1 MVIISL
7 LTGCKKEQDQSLKL
21 EAVIENVSDG
31 QKVHIGT
38 YNGHNLPYWDANDEV
53 RVNNETGSIAFDNAA
68 SYIQITN
75 TASTYCAIYPSS
87 CLAANTNISNPSSIT
102 ITLPKEQV
110 YEENSGNQIVRL
122 PMIAY
127 SNTTDLHFKNL
138 CSVFKITV
146 SNGTTEDVVLESIV
160 LKATA
165 NSGGAPVNL
174 WGTATVSLAADAYT
188 DQTTPAGISTLN
200 NSDTYRN
207 YVILKNIHKTIPTS
221 GNVSK
226 DFYIVVPTTSTAT
239 DYTVQ
244 LNYLGGFVSYAAAT
258 NKKYP
263 VSARNLGF
271 NDEVKAL
278 TIIGPFTV
286 SSGSK
291 KVGFAKGNLW
301 FNKTNNTYNFET
313 NQSDYTP
320 SVNTNVEPHISH
332 FHWKKAILPGYDQT
346 YDPSNN
352 PSSNNQYLFTNSD
365 KTRPNPNFTVNV
377 IQGVFRCLSAEEW
390 YYLLNRSGGSNGK
403 TWAIVNAAILHPY
416 NGNNYTTQGLI
427 ILPDGSTANPRDL
440 RDLTSIQSAGAV
452 FLPNA
457 GVREYGDIM
466 TCNDSWFH
474 NALYSAYQSPY
485 HAGGCDW
492 PAEPNYW
499 GWGRYCCSDGYCSS
513 SSSEI
518 YDLHFWFNNYNGQ
531 YGVESWETNVPKG
544 GTLGVGGQG
553 GNTIS
558 DVRKTARAIRLVV
571 NYPPANK
578 SN

>member
-7 LTGCKKEQDQSLKL
+7 LTGCKKEQNQSLKL

-87 CLAANTNISNPSSIT
+87 CLAANTNITTPSNIS

-110 YEENSGNQIVRL
+110 YQENSGNQIVRL

-146 SNGTTEDVVLESIV
+146 TNGTTEDVVLESIV

-165 NSGGAPVNL
+165 NNGGAPVNL

-207 YVILKNIHKTIPTS
+207 YVILKNIHKTIPTT
-221 GNVSK
+221 GNTSR

-258 NKKYP
+258 NKTVARSHLVKYP

-286 SSGSK
+286 DNNGT
-291 KVGFAKGNLW
+291 KVCFSTGNLW
-301 FNKTNNTYNFET
+301 YSRNDNSLSGDGKFHFET
-313 NQSDYTP
+313 HQYDYTKIP
-320 SVNTNVEPHISH
+320 VGAFANTVHISY
-332 FHWKKAILPGYDQT
+332 FWWDINASTATGDANYCDDDNL
-346 YDPSNN
+346 
-352 PSSNNQYLFTNSD
+352 SSTDCLFTNSD
-365 KTRPNPNFTVNV
+365 PTMANPTFEVE
-377 IQGVFRCLSAEEW
+377 GVRGKFRTLSENEW
-390 YYLLNRSGGSNGK
+390 RYLTSRSFLTSNGYAVVK
-403 TWAIVNAAILHPY
+403 LTDVNKW
-416 NGNNYTTQGLI
+416 GLV
-427 ILPDGSTANPRDL
+427 ILPDPATNVNPATLTTMAAITA
-440 RDLTSIQSAGAV
+440 AGAA
-452 FLPNA
+452 FLP
-457 GVREYGDIM
+457 E
-466 TCNDSWFH
+466 
-474 NALYSAYQSPY
+474 
-485 HAGGCDW
+485 AGGRVNQWDG
-492 PAEPNYW
+492 NYTYNEEVNGGYW
-499 GWGRYCCSDGYCSS
+499 ASDNIDQEHAQTFTFAPGSVYTASGSHVTGR
-513 SSSEI
+513 
-518 YDLHFWFNNYNGQ
+518 
-531 YGVESWETNVPKG
+531 T
-544 GTLGVGGQG
+544 
-553 GNTIS
+553 
-558 DVRKTARAIRLVV
+558 IRLVV

>member
-1 MVIISL
+1 MGTLSI

-87 CLAANTNISNPSSIT
+87 CLAANTNITTPSNIS

-110 YEENSGNQIVRL
+110 YQENSGNQIVRL

-146 SNGTTEDVVLESIV
+146 TNGTTEDVVLESIV

-165 NSGGAPVNL
+165 NNGGAPVNL

-207 YVILKNIHKTIPTS
+207 YVILKNIHKTIPTT
-221 GNVSK
+221 GNTSR

-244 LNYLGGFVSYAAAT
+244 LNYLGGYVSYAAAT
-258 NKKYP
+258 NKTVARSHLVKYP

-286 SSGSK
+286 DNNGT

-301 FNKTNNTYNFET
+301 FDKSNNTYNFES
-313 NQSDYTP
+313 NQWDYTP
-320 SVNTNVEPHISH
+320 TEDVTRENHISH
-332 FHWKKAILPGYDQT
+332 LHWATTPPGFSLLYK
-346 YDPSNN
+346 
-352 PSSNNQYLFTNSD
+352 SSYTPQNGQQYLFTNKPGD
-365 KTRPNPNFTVNV
+365 KTMPNPNFTVNG
-377 IQGVFRCLSAEEW
+377 IQGIFRCLSAAEW
-390 YYLLNRSGGSNGK
+390 YYLLNRNSGTKCAVVEITDANHS
-403 TWAIVNAAILHPY
+403 Y
-416 NGNNYTTQGLI
+416 NGHNYNTKGLL
-427 ILPDGSTANPRDL
+427 ILPDGSQGTNVTNIAQ
-440 RDLTSIQSAGAV
+440 IQQKGAV

-457 GVREYGDIM
+457 GERAAGDEDKM
-466 TCNDSWFH
+466 TCDDSWFH
-474 NALYSAYQSPY
+474 HAHYYYSNGTSIYSQWAWPPQSSNPY
-485 HAGGCDW
+485 GH
-492 PAEPNYW
+492 
-499 GWGRYCCSDGYCSS
+499 GRYWCSDGYVSGNPDKT
-513 SSSEI
+513 
-518 YDLHFWFNNYNGQ
+518 YDLHFYYTNTW
-531 YGVESWETNVPKG
+531 WE
-544 GTLGVGGQG
+544 VGGID
-553 GNTIS
+553 NNSS
-558 DVRKTARAIRLVV
+558 DERSIARAIRLVV

-578 SN
+578 PN